1 MKTLSN
7 QTKLSLANC
16 IVAFIIFFGIFLSP
30 LVTFAN
36 QGGKDVPILIIEKQ
50 IAKEIK
56 GQSLNFQF
64 SKEEGKTQFKAT
76 LNCNFCVCELLKIKS
91 KLVFSTN
98 FSQLNFDYIVLGK
111 TLKYKNLNLEFSNIT

>member
-7 QTKLSLANC
+7 QTKLSIAKSILAL
-16 IVAFIIFFGIFLSP
+16 IFFFGVFLQP

-36 QGGKDVPILIIEKQ
+36 QGGKDVPIITYEKQ
-50 IAKEIK
+50 ISKEIK
-56 GQSLNFQF
+56 GQTLNFQF
-64 SKEEGKTQFKAT
+64 SKEEGKTKFKAT